1 MAEKDQTGLRRA
13 PSGAVEV
20 TPEVVGWALRES
32 GMRASELAGRIGVSE
47 QEIRSW
53 VAGDASPSRG
63 QFTKLAKELARP
75 EAIFFLPSAPAESSI
90 PPQFRVSG
98 TLGGRALDPEAML
111 RIRRAQRLQDLLRWV
126 LVDEG
131 HRSELL
137 SALPHASA
145 GEGEAEIAGALR
157 KWLDVSVEKQL
168 AYRDGRAAFQLWR
181 SAIERNGVFVMQ
193 HHMGRDGVRG
203 FSLADERAPLIV
215 VNRSETPQA
224 RSFTLMHELAHLAS
238 KPGSACV
245 APRDYRNDRDQE
257 QWCDRVA
264 SHVLIPRDAL
274 EADVRQRRTQGNSEP
289 FSLVSAIA
297 TWYKVSLRAAT
308 VALTQSGHVP
318 RDTYAAVARRAP
330 ANDFPEAPSGSDR
343 HVPGGGERAAAKRLR
358 ELGAPAIEVLNRASQ
373 KDRITLHDVLDHLD
387 VNVDEYD
394 ELLSELKRTEQSL
407 A

>member
-1 MAEKDQTGLRRA
+1 MVEKDQTGLRRA

-47 QEIRSW
+47 REIRSW

-75 EAIFFLPSAPAESSI
+75 EAIFFLPSAPTESTI

-98 TLGGRALDPEAML
+98 ALNSRALDTEAVL
-111 RIRRAQRLQDLLRWV
+111 RIRRAQRLQDLVRWV
-126 LVDEG
+126 LADEG

-137 SALPHASA
+137 SALPQASL
-145 GEGEAEIAGALR
+145 GEGEAEIAEALR
-157 KWLDVSVEKQL
+157 RWLNVSVEKQL
-168 AYRDGRAAFQLWR
+168 TCHDGRSAFRLWR
-181 SAIERNGVFVMQ
+181 SAVERNGVFVMQ
-193 HHMGRDGVRG
+193 HLMGRDGVRG
-203 FSLADERAPLIV
+203 FSLTDEWAPLVV

-238 KPGSACV
+238 EPGSACV
-245 APRDYRNDRDQE
+245 APRDYRDYRDQE

-274 EADVRQRRTQGNSEP
+274 DADVRQRRTQGSSEP
-289 FSLVSAIA
+289 FSLVSTIA
-297 TWYKVSLRAAT
+297 KRYKVSLRAAT
-308 VALTQSGHVP
+308 VAMLQRGHVP
-318 RDTYAAVARRAP
+318 RDTYATVARRVP
-330 ANDFPEAPSGSDR
+330 ANDFPETPSDSGGHMS
-343 HVPGGGERAAAKRLR
+343 GGGERTAAKRLR
-358 ELGAPAIEVLNRASQ
+358 ELGAPVIDTLIRANR

-387 VNVDEYD
+387 INIDEYD
-394 ELLSELKRTEQSL
+394 ELLNELKRTEQSL